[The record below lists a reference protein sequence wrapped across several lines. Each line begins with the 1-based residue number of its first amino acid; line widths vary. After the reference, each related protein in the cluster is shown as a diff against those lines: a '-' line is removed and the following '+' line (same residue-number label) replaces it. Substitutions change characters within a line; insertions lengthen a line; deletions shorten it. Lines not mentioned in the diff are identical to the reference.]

1 MLMCKSLSDG
11 AGVGS
16 MKDAG
21 LKESWRAAR
30 AWHRERPGAALGK
43 HTASVAVGPPDWGG
57 VTERG

>member
-1 MLMCKSLSDG
+1 MVLP
-11 AGVGS
+11 VGS

-30 AWHRERPGAALGK
+30 AWHCERPGAALGK